1 MLTLLHA
8 YFIIDKIV
16 VLSVNIHI
24 IFLSL
29 SLSLSLSL
37 FLEFATIESPPHRS
51 CIGLKLLRQL
61 CSWHRLVVLVI
72 TVVPLL
78 YLIAI
83 EIAITVHNEE
93 LVC

>member
-1 MLTLLHA
+1 MCILYYRQNCGTKCEYSYH
-8 YFIIDKIV
+8 
-16 VLSVNIHI
+16 
-24 IFLSL
+24 LSL

-37 FLEFATIESPPHRS
+37 FPEFATIESPPHRS

-72 TVVPLL
+72 TAVPLL